1 MNKSLEV
8 VLEHKD
14 KALSTLFLDFLIL
27 LCSFIYP
34 ESSELVDR
42 WCDSL
47 NKLKKFRYKYFK
59 CLFLAIT
66 FYLISYGWFFCFW
79 NAPGNRTGISAT
91 I

>member
-42 WCDSL
+42 RYDSL
-47 NKLKKFRYKYFK
+47 NKLKNS
-59 CLFLAIT
+59 AINT
-66 FYLISYGWFFCFW
+66 LSVCF
-79 NAPGNRTGISAT
+79 
-91 I
+91 